1 MPFPYLYSVN
11 EVGFF
16 SFFFQVRKNIYS
28 YEHNKDVIEL
38 TACPQ
43 ACEE

>member
-11 EVGFF
+11 EVGF
-16 SFFFQVRKNIYS
+16 FFFQVRKNIYS

-43 ACEE
+43 AGEE